1 MEWVETTGRTV
12 EEAKKSALEQLG
24 VEEADTDFEVI
35 SEPKVGLFG
44 RLKEEARVRA
54 RVRPR
59 YPRSKGERRERRRGR
74 GAAGGDHAS
83 PTATSAPHAGQ
94 GDQVGDDGPDERKS
108 KSKPESAEARD
119 GGEAPAARRR
129 RRSSSSAGS
138 GDKPERGGAN
148 FSEVKTASVEEQ
160 VALGEQFV
168 RGLLAEMGAQAT
180 ITSEELAEG
189 VVELL
194 ITGENLGTLIGPKG
208 ATLLALQELTR
219 TVMQRQV
226 SSSECRLVLDINGYR
241 RRRQDALARFA
252 RQVASEVQASNTKRA
267 LEPMPPPDRKVVHDA
282 VNDIPGVTTISEGEE
297 PYRRVLLIPV
307 SAGVAEESSSATGQ
321 EESESFTS

>member
-74 GAAGGDHAS
+74 GPAAADHGS
-83 PTATSAPHAGQ
+83 QGTSAPQAVVA
-94 GDQVGDDGPDERKS
+94 DQTADGTDERKS
-108 KSKPESAEARD
+108 RSKPDEAEPRSS
-119 GGEAPAARRR
+119 GEVPAARRR
-129 RRSSSSAGS
+129 RRSSPSGAS

-148 FSEVKTASVEEQ
+148 FGEVKTASVEEQ

-252 RQVASEVQASNTKRA
+252 RQVALEVQASNTKRA

-282 VNDIPGVTTISEGEE
+282 VNDISGVTTISEGEE

-307 SAGVAEESSSATGQ
+307 SPGSVEDESSAATGQ
-321 EESESFTS
+321 EQSESFSA

>member
-24 VEEADTDFEVI
+24 VEEADTEFEVI

-44 RLKEEARVRA
+44 RLREEARVRA

-74 GAAGGDHAS
+74 GAAGADHGSQVGPPGAQ
-83 PTATSAPHAGQ
+83 A
-94 GDQVGDDGPDERKS
+94 GDQTGDSADERKS
-108 KSKPESAEARD
+108 RAKP
-119 GGEAPAARRR
+119 GEAEPRAAGEVRSARRQR
-129 RRSSSSAGS
+129 RPSPAAGS

-148 FSEVKTASVEEQ
+148 FSEVKTASIEEQ

-194 ITGENLGTLIGPKG
+194 ITGEDLGTLIGPKG

-226 SSSECRLVLDINGYR
+226 SSSECRVVLDINGYR
-241 RRRQDALARFA
+241 RRRQDALAVFA
-252 RQVASEVQASNTKRA
+252 RQVALEVQASNTKRA

-282 VNDIPGVTTISEGEE
+282 VNDVPGVTTISEGEE
-297 PYRRVLLIPV
+297 PYRRVLLVPV
-307 SAGVAEESSSATGQ
+307 SPGDADVESSAATG
-321 EESESFTS
+321 EERSETSSS

>member
-74 GAAGGDHAS
+74 GPAGADHGPQVT
-83 PTATSAPHAGQ
+83 PTGPQANTADEAGN
-94 GDQVGDDGPDERKS
+94 GSDEHKSRPKPDDAVPR
-108 KSKPESAEARD
+108 PA
-119 GGEAPAARRR
+119 GEAPAARRR
-129 RRSSSSAGS
+129 RRSSPSAAS

-226 SSSECRLVLDINGYR
+226 SSSDCRIVLDINGYR
-241 RRRQDALARFA
+241 RHRQDALARFA
-252 RQVASEVQASNTKRA
+252 RQVALEVQASNTKRA

-297 PYRRVLLIPV
+297 PYRRVLLLPV
-307 SAGVAEESSSATGQ
+307 SPDTADNESPAAAGQ
-321 EESESFTS
+321 EQSESLSS

>member
-74 GAAGGDHAS
+74 SPAAGDHGS
-83 PTATSAPHAGQ
+83 PATPSAPQASS
-94 GDQVGDDGPDERKS
+94 GDQTADVADERKTRS
-108 KSKPESAEARD
+108 KADGAEPRVA
-119 GGEAPAARRR
+119 GETPAARRR
-129 RRSSSSAGS
+129 RRSSPTGGS

-226 SSSECRLVLDINGYR
+226 SSSECRVVLDINGYR

-252 RQVASEVQASNTKRA
+252 TQVALEVQASNTKRA

-297 PYRRVLLIPV
+297 PYRRVVLIPV
-307 SAGVAEESSSATGQ
+307 SPDTSDGDGPAGSGEEQSETFSS
-321 EESESFTS
+321 

>member
-74 GAAGGDHAS
+74 GTAGADHSSQVA
-83 PTATSAPHAGQ
+83 PSAPQAGTSDQ
-94 GDQVGDDGPDERKS
+94 TGDNADERKS
-108 KSKPESAEARD
+108 KSKPD
-119 GGEAPAARRR
+119 GPEPRPAGEVPAARRR
-129 RRSSSSAGS
+129 RRSSPSAGS

-219 TVMQRQV
+219 TAMQRQV

-241 RRRQDALARFA
+241 RHRQDALARFA
-252 RQVASEVQASNTKRA
+252 RQVALEVQTSNTKRA

-307 SAGVAEESSSATGQ
+307 SPDAADEERSAATGQ
-321 EESESFTS
+321 EQSESFSS

>member
-35 SEPKVGLFG
+35 AEPKVGLFG

-74 GAAGGDHAS
+74 GPGGADHGPQGGPAVPPAGTADQTGDRTEEAKSRSKADETDPRPAEQS
-83 PTATSAPHAGQ
+83 PT
-94 GDQVGDDGPDERKS
+94 
-108 KSKPESAEARD
+108 
-119 GGEAPAARRR
+119 ARRR
-129 RRSSSSAGS
+129 RRSSPSAAS

-148 FSEVKTASVEEQ
+148 FSEMKTASVEEQ
-160 VALGEQFV
+160 VALAEQFV

-180 ITSEELAEG
+180 ITSEEVADG

-219 TVMQRQV
+219 TAMQRQV
-226 SSSECRLVLDINGYR
+226 SSSECRVVLDVNGYR

-252 RQVASEVQASNTKRA
+252 RQVALEVQASNTKRA
-267 LEPMPPPDRKVVHDA
+267 LEPMSPPDRKVVHDA

-297 PYRRVLLIPV
+297 PYRRVLVIPV
-307 SAGVAEESSSATGQ
+307 SPGSADEDISAAAGQ
-321 EESESFTS
+321 EQSESISS

>member
-24 VEEADTDFEVI
+24 VEEADTEFEVI

-74 GAAGGDHAS
+74 GPAGADHGS
-83 PTATSAPHAGQ
+83 
-94 GDQVGDDGPDERKS
+94 QVGPPGAPASTADQTGNGTDEHKSRSKPDEA
-108 KSKPESAEARD
+108 ESRPA
-119 GGEAPAARRR
+119 GEVPAARRR
-129 RRSSSSAGS
+129 RRSSPSAAS

-189 VVELL
+189 VIELL

-226 SSSECRLVLDINGYR
+226 SSSECRIVLDINGYR
-241 RRRQDALARFA
+241 RHRQDALARFA
-252 RQVASEVQASNTKRA
+252 RQVALEVQANNTKRA

-297 PYRRVLLIPV
+297 PYRRVLLLPV
-307 SAGVAEESSSATGQ
+307 SPDAADHESSAAAGQ
-321 EESESFTS
+321 EQSESLSS

>member
-74 GAAGGDHAS
+74 GAGGADHAS
-83 PTATSAPHAGQ
+83 QTGPAAPQAGT
-94 GDQVGDDGPDERKS
+94 GDQTGDGADEHRSRSKADG
-108 KSKPESAEARD
+108 AEPRAA
-119 GGEAPAARRR
+119 GEVPAARRR
-129 RRSSSSAGS
+129 RRSSPSAGS

-168 RGLLAEMGAQAT
+168 RGLLAEMGAEAT

-194 ITGENLGTLIGPKG
+194 ITGDNLGTLIGPKG

-226 SSSECRLVLDINGYR
+226 ASSDCRVVLDINGYR

-252 RQVASEVQASNTKRA
+252 KQVALEVQASGNKRA

-282 VNDIPGVTTISEGEE
+282 VNDIPGVATISEGEE
-297 PYRRVLLIPV
+297 PYRRVVLIPV
-307 SAGVAEESSSATGQ
+307 SPDAADEESSAAAGQ
-321 EESESFTS
+321 EQSESFSA

>member
-74 GAAGGDHAS
+74 GAGGADHAS
-83 PTATSAPHAGQ
+83 QTGPAAPQAGT
-94 GDQVGDDGPDERKS
+94 GDQTEDGADEHRSRS
-108 KSKPESAEARD
+108 KAD
-119 GGEAPAARRR
+119 GAGPRAAGEVPAARRR
-129 RRSSSSAGS
+129 RRSSPSAGS

-168 RGLLAEMGAQAT
+168 RGLLAEMGAEAT

-194 ITGENLGTLIGPKG
+194 ITGDNLGTLIGPKG

-226 SSSECRLVLDINGYR
+226 ASSDCRVVLDINGYR
-241 RRRQDALARFA
+241 RRRHDALARFA
-252 RQVASEVQASNTKRA
+252 KQVALEVQASGNKRA

-282 VNDIPGVTTISEGEE
+282 VNDIPGVATISEGEE
-297 PYRRVLLIPV
+297 PYRRVVLIPV
-307 SAGVAEESSSATGQ
+307 SPDAADEESSAAAGQ
-321 EESESFTS
+321 EQSESFSA